1 MKKITGKRTKT
12 EDDYRELAKIE
23 WMASLYLK
31 DKKVCIPGM
40 VLDGE
45 PVVCSC
51 AVKVWRQM
59 EKETPVVSVSEDQ
72 HERVVDTV
80 VEVSCLAR

>member
-1 MKKITGKRTKT
+1 MVVGMTPDRTEFESRIGCKRCWGRG
-12 EDDYRELAKIE
+12 YVGVR
-23 WMASLYLK
+23 
-31 DKKVCIPGM
+31 
-40 VLDGE
+40 LDGE

-80 VEVSCLAR
+80 RERRIR